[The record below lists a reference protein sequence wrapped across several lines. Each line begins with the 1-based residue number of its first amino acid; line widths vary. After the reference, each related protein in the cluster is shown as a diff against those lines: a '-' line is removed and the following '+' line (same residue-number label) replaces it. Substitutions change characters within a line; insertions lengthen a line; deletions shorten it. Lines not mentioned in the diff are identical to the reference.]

1 MNFYRKKPDVIQA
14 VQYNGDN
21 VKEILDF
28 VGTKNDNFMFPF
40 KTDFIVKHVDG
51 KFEVYTEEVFDC
63 FFEKL

>member
-28 VGTKNDNFMFPF
+28 VGTDNFMFPF
-40 KTDFIVKHVDG
+40 KTDFIVKHTDG
-51 KFEVYTEEVFDC
+51 KFEVYTKEIFTH
-63 FFEKL
+63 FYEKL